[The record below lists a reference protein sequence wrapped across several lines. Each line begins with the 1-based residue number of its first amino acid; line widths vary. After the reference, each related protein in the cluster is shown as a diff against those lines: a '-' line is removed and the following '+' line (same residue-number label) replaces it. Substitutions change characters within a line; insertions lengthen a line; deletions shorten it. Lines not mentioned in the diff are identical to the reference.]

1 MKKWIY
7 SLLGLVLAGPIG
19 AAIGYLIG
27 MDGDKDEKGNSG
39 EPKADL
45 KSEFFISL
53 MVLVAAMMKADGR
66 VLKSEL
72 EVVKT
77 FLRKNFKEKDAK
89 KALRL
94 LKDLLNN
101 DYNVR
106 AVADQIGRNTNYS
119 TRLELLH
126 LLWAIAAAD
135 GRISE
140 SEVQM
145 ARVIA
150 QGMFLNEADA
160 RSIEAMYRSGSNNG
174 WSNANQGWNNANQG
188 WSSAREAKTN
198 EDADWAY
205 TILEISRDASDEE
218 VKRAY
223 RRMAMKFHPD
233 KVSSLGPEAQ
243 RVATEKFRKV
253 QEAYEYIKRMRAI

>member
-1 MKKWIY
+1 
-7 SLLGLVLAGPIG
+7 
-19 AAIGYLIG
+19 
-27 MDGDKDEKGNSG
+27 
-39 EPKADL
+39 
-45 KSEFFISL
+45 
-53 MVLVAAMMKADGR
+53 
-66 VLKSEL
+66 
-72 EVVKT
+72 
-77 FLRKNFKEKDAK
+77 
-89 KALRL
+89 
-94 LKDLLNN
+94 
-101 DYNVR
+101 
-106 AVADQIGRNTNYS
+106 
-119 TRLELLH
+119 
-126 LLWAIAAAD
+126 
-135 GRISE
+135 
-140 SEVQM
+140 M

-160 RSIEAMYRSGSNNG
+160 RSIEAMYRRSGSNYG
-174 WSNANQGWNNANQG
+174 WSNANQG

-198 EDADWAY
+198 DDADWAY

>member
-45 KSEFFISL
+45 KGEFFISL

-119 TRLELLH
+119 MRLELLH

-174 WSNANQGWNNANQG
+174 WSNANQGWSNANQG

-198 EDADWAY
+198 DDADWAY

>member
-53 MVLVAAMMKADGR
+53 MVLVAAMMKADGK

-160 RSIEAMYRSGSNNG
+160 RSIEAMYRRSGSNYG
-174 WSNANQGWNNANQG
+174 WSNANQGWSG
-188 WSSAREAKTN
+188 AREQKTN

>member
-53 MVLVAAMMKADGR
+53 MVLVAAMMKADGK

-77 FLRKNFKEKDAK
+77 FLRKNFKEKDAI

-160 RSIEAMYRSGSNNG
+160 RSIEAMYRRSGSNYG
-174 WSNANQGWNNANQG
+174 WSSANQG

-198 EDADWAY
+198 DDADWAY

>member
-119 TRLELLH
+119 MRLELLH

-174 WSNANQGWNNANQG
+174 WSNANQGW
-188 WSSAREAKTN
+188 SSAREAKTN
-198 EDADWAY
+198 DDADWAY

>member
-160 RSIEAMYRSGSNNG
+160 RSIEAMYRRSGSNYG
-174 WSNANQGWNNANQG
+174 WSNANQG

-198 EDADWAY
+198 DDADWAY